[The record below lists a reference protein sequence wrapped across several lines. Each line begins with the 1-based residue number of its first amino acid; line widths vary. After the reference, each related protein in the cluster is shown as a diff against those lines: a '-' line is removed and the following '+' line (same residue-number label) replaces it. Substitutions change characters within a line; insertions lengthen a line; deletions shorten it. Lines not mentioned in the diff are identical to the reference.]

1 MANSV
6 AQGMGGNRYATSLK
20 RAPSESQPKTQHT
33 ILTCIGGKGAG
44 TMLVLPLPVN
54 IGSNTNASWE
64 QADAGL
70 MAHMS
75 AGKPAAETIKDMVA
89 AGLAETDRRA
99 IEMLASGIL
108 GAGGDS
114 AIQKRAGSLIN
125 PAKENYF
132 RGSDCRSIQLTF
144 NLIPL
149 NKGDSEEYNNIIKDL
164 QQFSVPSVKGGQTG
178 RIMKYPSSWYIMFRP
193 HTYLPQYKEAV
204 LTNMTV
210 DYSATGKTYLHEGG
224 APTQINLTLNFT
236 ELTIL
241 TYEDVSTGASYG

>member
-1 MANSV
+1 MANSIATKM
-6 AQGMGGNRYATSLK
+6 AQIRYRTQLHRAAT
-20 RAPSESQPKTQHT
+20 ESQPNIDYTT
-33 ILTCIGGKGAG
+33 LTAKGGKAG
-44 TMLVLPLPVN
+44 GGKIIFPLPVN

-75 AGKPAAETIKDMVA
+75 QGKPAPETAKDMIA

-99 IEMLASGIL
+99 IEMLANGIL
-108 GAGGDS
+108 GAGGDR
-114 AIQKRAGSLIN
+114 AYQKRVGSLIN

-132 RGSDCRSIQLTF
+132 RGSNCRTIQLTF

-149 NKGDSEEYNNIIKDL
+149 NQDDTETYKEAIFTL
-164 QQFSVPSVKGGQTG
+164 QKNSVPSVPGGQTG
-178 RIMKYPSSWYIMFRP
+178 RIMRYPASWNIEFNP
-193 HTYLPQYKEAV
+193 DTYLPNFKEAV

-224 APTQINLTLNFT
+224 GPVQINITLNFT

-241 TYEDVSTGASYG
+241 TLENLEGGIYG